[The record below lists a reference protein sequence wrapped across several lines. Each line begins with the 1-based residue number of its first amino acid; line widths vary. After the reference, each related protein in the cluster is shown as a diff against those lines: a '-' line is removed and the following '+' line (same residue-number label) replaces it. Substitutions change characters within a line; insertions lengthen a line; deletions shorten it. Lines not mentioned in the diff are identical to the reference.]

1 MSRLILGVVALLVLG
16 FAVFMLLGQPASSDS
31 TFAPAVA
38 GNSSADVLASD
49 ADISAE
55 PEHHAQEFSTANF
68 EELVKK
74 SDKPALVDFTASWC
88 GPCQML
94 KPTINKLS
102 AEYDGVAV
110 IGKVDVDA
118 NPELA
123 QEFKANAIPLLV
135 FLKDGEVVERLTGL
149 QSEETI
155 REVLD
160 NLVAP

>member
-16 FAVFMLLGQPASSDS
+16 VAVFMLLGQQGIAEPAMATNSSGDVSSDS
-31 TFAPAVA
+31 ETPP
-38 GNSSADVLASD
+38 GES
-49 ADISAE
+49 E

-68 EELVKK
+68 DEMVKK
-74 SDKPALVDFTASWC
+74 SDKPVLIDFTASWC
-88 GPCQML
+88 GPCQLL

-102 AEYDGVAV
+102 KEYEDVAV

-123 QEFKANAIPLLV
+123 QEYKANAIPLLV
-135 FLKDGEVVERLTGL
+135 FLKDGEAVERLTGL

-160 NLVAP
+160 NLVSP